1 MNVTHSKQ
9 ADLIIRNVNGEKL
22 KIESFDRIIKAL
34 ANISTIT
41 IGKDLEKPEQSAT
54 AIVKKM
60 ELFVPI
66 KGLINLEQEINRL
79 SKRSN
84 DLKTYMLGVENKLA
98 NESFINKAQKNVEDN
113 EKKKLNEMNEEFEL
127 IKTNLDMLK

>member
-1 MNVTHSKQ
+1 
-9 ADLIIRNVNGEKL
+9 
-22 KIESFDRIIKAL
+22 
-34 ANISTIT
+34 
-41 IGKDLEKPEQSAT
+41 
-54 AIVKKM
+54 M
-60 ELFVPI
+60 ELFVPL

-98 NESFINKAQKNVEDN
+98 NESFINKAPKNVVDN

>member
-1 MNVTHSKQ
+1 MNVPHSKK

-60 ELFVPI
+60 ELFVPL

-98 NESFINKAQKNVEDN
+98 NESFVS
-113 EKKKLNEMNEEFEL
+113 L
-127 IKTNLDMLK
+127 IIIMVLAIK